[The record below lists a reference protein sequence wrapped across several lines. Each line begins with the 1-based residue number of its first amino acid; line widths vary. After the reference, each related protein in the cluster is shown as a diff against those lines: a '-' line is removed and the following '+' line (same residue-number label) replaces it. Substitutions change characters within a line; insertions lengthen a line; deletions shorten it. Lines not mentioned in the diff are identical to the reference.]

1 MLFFIY
7 AIIGMQVFGNI
18 QLDLDTQINHHNN
31 FRNFIA
37 SLQLLFRA
45 STGENWQQ
53 IMLDCMNA
61 PCDSSAMQ
69 GEPNKR
75 CGSNFA
81 YVYFVSFVFLC
92 SFLMLNLFVAV
103 IMDNFEYLTRDSSIL
118 GPHHLDEYVRVWS
131 EYDPQATGYIH
142 YSNMY
147 KMLRKMQPPLGFG
160 KNCPS
165 RVAYKKLIRMN
176 MPLTRDYKVNFTS
189 TLMSLIRTSLDIKMI
204 SNTDQ
209 GEGVATFRDQI
220 QLDKELRQEVQEA
233 WPNLDQKR
241 IALLVPPVA
250 QYKLT
255 VGKIYGSLLIFE
267 HWKALKLRRDN
278 QTKNMSRQGGNG
290 GKPDRDD
297 GNRLNVKGNGMFDPE
312 SGLGPDGS
320 NLSKTHSL
328 ASIASIVVQN
338 KRNENNTQN
347 DSSEVQHNT
356 ATQSN
361 TANDADL
368 DSSHLSVN
376 QYEETSNASDND
388 IFTSQRAQLEN
399 AQRLFGLSD
408 LFSKAAKS
416 VTSTGVNIYS
426 SLMGS
431 KTASKTDA
439 TVDDSETHDALVIKY
454 MGEDAHRRHS
464 EFVMGRTSNA
474 FTEINA
480 GQPGLIDRLHIR
492 KFLKI

>member
-1 MLFFIY
+1 
-7 AIIGMQVFGNI
+7 
-18 QLDLDTQINHHNN
+18 
-31 FRNFIA
+31 
-37 SLQLLFRA
+37 
-45 STGENWQQ
+45 
-53 IMLDCMNA
+53 LDCMDA

-69 GEPNKR
+69 GEPDKR
-75 CGSNFA
+75 CGSKFA
-81 YVYFVSFVFLC
+81 YLYFVSFVFLC

-278 QTKNMSRQGGNG
+278 QNKGRGGGNQNRG
-290 GKPDRDD
+290 PNEDD
-297 GNRLNVKGNGMFDPE
+297 GHPGGSNNHLNVAGAGKHDPE
-312 SGLGPDGS
+312 LGDNQS
-320 NLSKTHSL
+320 QLSRKSSL
-328 ASIASIVVQN
+328 ASIASLVVQ
-338 KRNENNTQN
+338 KRANQQQQQQN
-347 DSSEVQHNT
+347 DSSEVQNLN
-356 ATQSN
+356 QSTTHDDYYPGDN
-361 TANDADL
+361 RSRSLGRSFDVL
-368 DSSHLSVN
+368 
-376 QYEETSNASDND
+376 YEENSVTNDDD
-388 IFTSQRAQLEN
+388 IFTHQRKQLES
-399 AQRLFGLSD
+399 ARLFGFGEFLT
-408 LFSKAAKS
+408 KAKNS
-416 VTSTGVNIYS
+416 IYNGLWGNS
-426 SLMGS
+426 NKDFM
-431 KTASKTDA
+431 
-439 TVDDSETHDALVIKY
+439 TVDGEDHGSMIKKF
-454 MGEDAHRRHS
+454 MGEDYHRRHS
-464 EFVMGRTSNA
+464 EMVAGRTSNA
-474 FTEINA
+474 FTDA
-480 GQPGLIDRLHIR
+480 GEGYPSLVDRLHLR
-492 KFLKI
+492 KFLKM

>member
-1 MLFFIY
+1 MSHTSLEKNERACIDYAISAKPLTRFMPKNRDGIQYKVWKLVVSSAFEWTIMVLIVLNTVVLMLKSYRYEQENPSYAKGLEWGNYFFTVAFTVEFAIKITGFGPRNYFRDPWNVFDFITVVGSIADVVITIATQDDENDNKMINLSFLRLFRALRLIKLLRQGETIRILLWTFIQSIKALPYVCLLIIMLFFIY

-18 QLDLDTQINHHNN
+18 QLSLDTQINHHNN
-31 FRNFIA
+31 FRNFVA

-53 IMLDCMNA
+53 IMLDCMDA

-69 GEPNKR
+69 GEPDKR

-220 QLDKELRQEVQEA
+220 QLDKELRKKFK
-233 WPNLDQKR
+233 KR
-241 IALLVPPVA
+241 GQISI
-250 QYKLT
+250 K
-255 VGKIYGSLLIFE
+255 K
-267 HWKALKLRRDN
+267 
-278 QTKNMSRQGGNG
+278 
-290 GKPDRDD
+290 
-297 GNRLNVKGNGMFDPE
+297 E
-312 SGLGPDGS
+312 S
-320 NLSKTHSL
+320 H
-328 ASIASIVVQN
+328 
-338 KRNENNTQN
+338 
-347 DSSEVQHNT
+347 
-356 ATQSN
+356 
-361 TANDADL
+361 
-368 DSSHLSVN
+368 
-376 QYEETSNASDND
+376 
-388 IFTSQRAQLEN
+388 
-399 AQRLFGLSD
+399 
-408 LFSKAAKS
+408 
-416 VTSTGVNIYS
+416 
-426 SLMGS
+426 
-431 KTASKTDA
+431 
-439 TVDDSETHDALVIKY
+439 
-454 MGEDAHRRHS
+454 
-464 EFVMGRTSNA
+464 
-474 FTEINA
+474 
-480 GQPGLIDRLHIR
+480 
-492 KFLKI
+492 FLYHQ